1 MTSTSRSRLSAALW
15 AAPAMLAILALLY
28 YPLLQNLRLS
38 FFQWSVFAPEEKFV
52 GFANYSKAF
61 SDPVFW
67 TAIRNNVAYAGVSLV
82 FQVGLGL
89 VLAAVLDQF
98 VTGKLQ
104 AFFRSVYFL
113 PATIS
118 ITVTGVLFSFIYH
131 PEVGFLN
138 SALRAVGLGQLEHV
152 WLGEPATAIWA
163 VIAMSQ
169 WQWTGYVAA
178 LLLVAI
184 QRIPKEFYEATA
196 LDGAGPVRQFF
207 SVTVPLTREMIAV
220 MSIVT
225 VSHAFLVFNEIVAMT
240 NGGPNNAT
248 QVLGTLIY
256 ENAFVN
262 DNMGYASAI
271 ATIVLVIT
279 LTVGAIQMGYTSR
292 KRVSL

>member
-1 MTSTSRSRLSAALW
+1 MIRRSRLSAALW

-38 FFQWSVFAPEEKFV
+38 FFSWSVFSPEEQFV
-52 GFANYSKAF
+52 GLENYSKAF
-61 SDPVFW
+61 ADPVFW
-67 TAIRNNVAYAGVSLV
+67 TAFRNNVAYAVVSLV

-98 VTGKLQ
+98 VTGRLQ

-138 SALRAVGLGQLEHV
+138 EGLRAVGLGGLERV

-184 QRIPKEFYEATA
+184 QRIPRELYEATA

-207 SVTVPLTREMIAV
+207 NVTVPLTRDMVAV

-225 VSHAFLVFNEIVAMT
+225 VSNAFLVFNEIVAMT

-248 QVLGTLIY
+248 QVLGTIIY
-256 ENAFVN
+256 QNAFVN

-279 LTVGAIQMGYTSR
+279 LIISAAQLGYTSR
-292 KRVSL
+292 KRVTL

>member
-1 MTSTSRSRLSAALW
+1 MIRRSRLSAALW

-38 FFQWSVFAPEEKFV
+38 FFSWSVFSPEEQFV
-52 GFANYSKAF
+52 GLENYSKAF
-61 SDPVFW
+61 ADPVFW
-67 TAIRNNVAYAGVSLV
+67 TAVRNNVAYAVVSLV

-98 VTGKLQ
+98 VTGRLQ

-138 SALRAVGLGQLEHV
+138 EGLRAVGLGGLERV

-184 QRIPKEFYEATA
+184 QRIPRELYEATA

-207 SVTVPLTREMIAV
+207 NVTVPLTRDMVAV

-225 VSHAFLVFNEIVAMT
+225 VSNAFLVFNEIVAMT

-248 QVLGTLIY
+248 QVLGTIIY
-256 ENAFVN
+256 QNAFVN
-262 DNMGYASAI
+262 DDMGYASAI

-279 LTVGAIQMGYTSR
+279 LIISAAQLGYTSR
-292 KRVSL
+292 KRVTL

>member
-1 MTSTSRSRLSAALW
+1 MTTRRLRLSAILW

-28 YPLLQNLRLS
+28 YPLAQNLRLS
-38 FFQWSVFAPEEKFV
+38 FLQWSVFSPDQEFV
-52 GFANYSKAF
+52 GFDNYIAAF
-61 SDPVFW
+61 SDAVFW
-67 TAIRNNVAYAGVSLV
+67 IAIRNNVAYAAVSLII
-82 FQVGLGL
+82 QVGLGL
-89 VLAAVLDQF
+89 ILAALLDRF
-98 VTGKLQ
+98 VKGRLQ

-138 SALRAVGLGQLEHV
+138 EALRGLGLEGLARV
-152 WLGEPATAIWA
+152 WLGEPETAIWA
-163 VIAMSQ
+163 IIAMSQ

-184 QRIPKEFYEATA
+184 QRIPSELYEAA
-196 LDGAGPVRQFF
+196 SLDGAGPVRQFLN
-207 SVTVPLTREMIAV
+207 VTIPLTREMVAV

-225 VSHAFLVFNEIVAMT
+225 VSNAFLVFNEIVAMT

-256 ENAFVN
+256 QNAFVN
-262 DNMGYASAI
+262 DDMGYASAI
-271 ATIVLVIT
+271 ATIVLFIT
-279 LTVGAIQMGYTSR
+279 LVIGAVQLFYTSR